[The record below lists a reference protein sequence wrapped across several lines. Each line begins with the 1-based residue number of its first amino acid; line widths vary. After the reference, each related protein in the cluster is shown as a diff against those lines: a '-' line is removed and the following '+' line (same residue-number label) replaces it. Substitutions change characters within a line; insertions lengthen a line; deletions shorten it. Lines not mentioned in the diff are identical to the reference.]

1 MDGGLGFGDG
11 AVVEADFGG
20 KALEQDTLDG
30 FGVRSDHHAL
40 GHTGGSADDL
50 DRGFHGGVAVVG
62 EVHCYEVG
70 AGD

>member
-1 MDGGLGFGDG
+1 MDGGLSFGNG

-20 KALEQDTLDG
+20 WALDQDALDG
-30 FGVRSDHHAL
+30 FGVRSDHHTL
-40 GHTGGSADDL
+40 GYAGGSTDDL
-50 DRGFHGGVAVVG
+50 DWGFDGGVAVVG